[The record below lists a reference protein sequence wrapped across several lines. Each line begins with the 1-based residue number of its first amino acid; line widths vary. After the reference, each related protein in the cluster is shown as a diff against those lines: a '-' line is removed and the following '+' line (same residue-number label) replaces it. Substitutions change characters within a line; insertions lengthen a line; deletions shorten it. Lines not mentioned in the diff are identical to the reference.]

1 MLWRSK
7 YKFQIIPSEDG
18 NHIMSH
24 HYSVLGLDRFR
35 CTPYS
40 DEEIK
45 TAFRAKAMKYHPDQN
60 PDNKDAA
67 EAKFKELQTAF
78 RAKAMKY
85 HPDQNPDNKD
95 AAEAK
100 FKEVMISY
108 EAIKLERKRGIVE
121 HKNMPCLFCS
131 KLCRNKVFC
140 SMQQGV
146 MGIVAK

>member
-1 MLWRSK
+1 MERVERIRRMQRIFNQERIKHRRGYERWKDYGPDPYQHFQQYDWYWNADSCYGDQSTSFRS
-7 YKFQIIPSEDG
+7 YPREDG

-67 EAKFKELQTAF
+67 EAKFKE
-78 RAKAMKY
+78 
-85 HPDQNPDNKD
+85 
-95 AAEAK
+95 
-100 FKEVMISY
+100 VMISY
-108 EAIKLERKRGIVE
+108 EAIKLERKRG
-121 HKNMPCLFCS
+121 NC
-131 KLCRNKVFC
+131 
-140 SMQQGV
+140 
-146 MGIVAK
+146 